1 METIW
6 GLNIILLVLLI
17 IAVGFIFI
25 MKSTISD
32 LLQKVKVIEKVLFD
46 EFTRS
51 RTENMINHK
60 DLREEITKNI
70 NIFNESI
77 INRVNENTKIQLDL
91 LNSFAGQ
98 LQSLTQVNEVKL
110 DKLREIVEKQLKEL
124 RNDNNVKIE
133 EMRKTVDE
141 KLNTTL
147 ERRLGESFNMVSTRL
162 EQVHK
167 GIGEMQSLANGVG
180 DLKRVLTNVKTRGI
194 WGEIQL
200 GNILEQLLTPEQ
212 YAGNVNTN
220 PNTKDRV
227 EFALK
232 LPGRSATQDNIWLPI
247 DAKFPQE
254 DYQKLLDAQENADI
268 EMIEKYSKALE
279 NRVKIEAKTIAE
291 KYICLPYTTDF
302 AILFLPTEGLYAE
315 ILKIPSLCEFLIREY
330 KVIIAGPTTLS
341 ALLNSLQMG
350 FRTLAIEKRSSEVW
364 EVLGAVKTEFNKFGS
379 LLEKTHKK
387 LQEASNSIDTAT
399 RKTRTIERRL
409 RNIEEVPEDSIDE
422 LLDE

>member
-1 METIW
+1 MDFI
-6 GLNIILLVLLI
+6 LSINIILLIFI
-17 IAVGFIFI
+17 IVSVSIIFI
-25 MKSTISD
+25 MKSNIND
-32 LLQKVKVIEKVLFD
+32 LSQKVKLIEKMLFD

-51 RTENMINHK
+51 RNENMLNHK
-60 DLREEITKNI
+60 DLREEVTKNI

-98 LQSLTQVNEVKL
+98 LQSLTQVNEAKL
-110 DKLREIVEKQLKEL
+110 DKMREMVETQLKEL
-124 RNDNNVKIE
+124 RTDNNNKIE

-212 YAGNVNTN
+212 YDSNVNTN

-232 LPGRSATQDNIWLPI
+232 LPGRSSDQDNIWLPI

-254 DYQKLLDAQENADI
+254 DYQKLLDAQENI
-268 EMIEKYSKALE
+268 EVELVDKYTKALE
-279 NRVKIEAKTIAE
+279 SRVKIEAKTIAE

-315 ILKIPSLCEFLIREY
+315 ILKIPALCEFLIREY

-409 RNIEEVPEDSIDE
+409 RNIEEIPEDAIDE
-422 LLDE
+422 LLEE

>member
-98 LQSLTQVNEVKL
+98 LQSLTQVNEIKL

-279 NRVKIEAKTIAE
+279 NRVKIEARTIAE

-379 LLEKTHKK
+379 LLEKPHKK

>member
-98 LQSLTQVNEVKL
+98 LQSLTQVNEIKL

>member
-1 METIW
+1 MDYTVI
-6 GLNIILLVLLI
+6 LNLILVLTI
-17 IAVGFIFI
+17 III
-25 MKSTISD
+25 TRISLKINNTNNN
-32 LLQKVKVIEKVLFD
+32 LLQQINLLEKKIFD
-46 EFTRS
+46 EFS
-51 RTENMINHK
+51 RNRNDNLVNQRE
-60 DLREEITKNI
+60 LREEVNRNI

-91 LNSFAGQ
+91 LNSFANQ
-98 LQSLTQVNEVKL
+98 LQSLTQINETKL
-110 DKLREIVEKQLKEL
+110 DKMRQMVETQLKEL
-124 RNDNNVKIE
+124 QLDNNSKIE

-147 ERRLGESFNMVSTRL
+147 ERRLGESFNMVSARL

-200 GNILEQLLTPEQ
+200 GNILEQLLTIDQ
-212 YAGNVNTN
+212 YESNVNTN
-220 PNTKDRV
+220 PHNKDRV

-232 LPGRSATQDNIWLPI
+232 LPGKSVGVDNIWLPI

-254 DYQKLLDAQENADI
+254 DYQRLLDAQEKANI
-268 EMIEKYSKALE
+268 EEIDKYTKALE
-279 NRVKIEAKTIAE
+279 NRVKLEAKTIAE

-315 ILKIPSLCEFLIREY
+315 ILRIPYLCDLLIREY
-330 KVIIAGPTTLS
+330 KIIIAGPTTLS

-364 EVLGAVKTEFNKFGS
+364 EVLGAVKTEFNKFGQ

-387 LQEASNSIDTAT
+387 LQEASNSIDTAAK
-399 RKTRTIERRL
+399 KT
-409 RNIEEVPEDSIDE
+409 RNIERKLKNVEEVSVENSE
-422 LLDE
+422 KLLND